1 MSRSKVWASEQDP
14 AARTWHGSTDTT
26 RGYPQVG
33 EYRVGCRAA
42 PARQTHGVAGPERL
56 VPQNVCSPVRPH
68 YAVSTMTAP
77 YFPVHGS
84 ITVRSSPQFSPRH
97 DVLVHGVH
105 HHARQQRRLWPIRP
119 VGPSAFTV
127 TTTPLCCTP
136 LCLGSTAHDDEP
148 DHSSKMETGSLVK
161 DGNRIT
167 RQTGPAARSRA
178 SSSGSDHR
186 CRDHWRC
193 QGCRGRRC

>member
-1 MSRSKVWASEQDP
+1 MARQHGHDTWVPPSRRVPGRLPSGSCTVDAYGSEAGD
-14 AARTWHGSTDTT
+14 AWG
-26 RGYPQVG
+26 RGAG
-33 EYRVGCRAA
+33 AA

-77 YFPVHGS
+77 YLPVHGS

-127 TTTPLCCTP
+127 TTTT
-136 LCLGSTAHDDEP
+136 LGRASCARFPPCMT
-148 DHSSKMETGSLVK
+148 METGSLVK
-161 DGNRIT
+161 DGNRVT
-167 RQTGPAARSRA
+167 RQTGPAARSRVPA
-178 SSSGSDHR
+178 PGSRHHFR
-186 CRDHWRC
+186 GYWGC
-193 QGCRGRRC
+193 QG

>member
-1 MSRSKVWASEQDP
+1 MARQHGHDTWVPPSRRVPGRLPSGSCTVDAYGSEAGD
-14 AARTWHGSTDTT
+14 AWGRGAGTT
-26 RGYPQVG
+26 RAA
-33 EYRVGCRAA
+33 ERVLTGSPSLCRQHNDCA
-42 PARQTHGVAGPERL
+42 
-56 VPQNVCSPVRPH
+56 VP
-68 YAVSTMTAP
+68 
-77 YFPVHGS
+77 
-84 ITVRSSPQFSPRH
+84 PRAWF
-97 DVLVHGVH
+97 H
-105 HHARQQRRLWPIRP
+105 HHARQQRPLWPIRP

>member
-1 MSRSKVWASEQDP
+1 M
-14 AARTWHGSTDTT
+14 
-26 RGYPQVG
+26 
-33 EYRVGCRAA
+33 
-42 PARQTHGVAGPERL
+42 
-56 VPQNVCSPVRPH
+56 PQNVCSPVRPH

-77 YFPVHGS
+77 YLPVHGS

-136 LCLGSTAHDDEP
+136 LCLGSTVHDDEP

-161 DGNRIT
+161 QVRLLGLVPRPLGRTIVAGTTGGVRAAGAVGADG
-167 RQTGPAARSRA
+167 AARSRTGLCLHCGLL
-178 SSSGSDHR
+178 GST
-186 CRDHWRC
+186 
-193 QGCRGRRC
+193 GIRGSRV

>member
-1 MSRSKVWASEQDP
+1 MARQHGHDTWVPPSRRVPGRLPSGSCTVDAYGSEAGD
-14 AARTWHGSTDTT
+14 AWR
-26 RGYPQVG
+26 RGAG
-33 EYRVGCRAA
+33 AA

-77 YFPVHGS
+77 YLPVHGS

-127 TTTPLCCTP
+127 TTTT
-136 LCLGSTAHDDEP
+136 LGRAPCARFPPCMT
-148 DHSSKMETGSLVK
+148 METGSLVK
-161 DGNRIT
+161 DGNRVT
-167 RQTGPAARSRA
+167 RQTGPAARSRVPA
-178 SSSGSDHR
+178 PGSRHHFR
-186 CRDHWRC
+186 GYWGC
-193 QGCRGRRC
+193 QG